1 MVLLKIMTET
11 LLLKILI
18 EPLFGDFPIR
28 QLGIAKLTN
37 FGDISS
43 SALTTGVAKS
53 AEKSIFLAVG
63 KESYVNI

>member
-1 MVLLKIMTET
+1 MLKILTEI
-11 LLLKILI
+11 LMLKILI
-18 EPLFGDFPIR
+18 GPLFGDFPIR
-28 QLGIAKLTN
+28 QHGYAKLTD

-53 AEKSIFLAVG
+53 AENSIFLAVG